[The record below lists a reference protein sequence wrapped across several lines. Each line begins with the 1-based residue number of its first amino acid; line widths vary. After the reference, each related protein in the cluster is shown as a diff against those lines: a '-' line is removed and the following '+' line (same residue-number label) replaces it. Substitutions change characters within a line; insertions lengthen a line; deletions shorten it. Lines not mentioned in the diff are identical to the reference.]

1 MQNFFRAKRSG
12 SVPVAILFVLC
23 LTFLSILGSAYLSVG
38 IGNPVNKVT
47 RSLLSSTTFKSDAG
61 TYFVSKA
68 LENAKGE
75 ERSLLLKKGAQ
86 ISAAVTAFLGNP
98 IFKSELDQISD
109 IAYAYY
115 SSGNSSYQSI
125 DVKPVAGL
133 ALISLESVDSQFAQL
148 KKELDKI
155 KPIKLQPQKSGPN
168 PAQVK
173 SDLQLVL
180 LLLFIL
186 SLITLMLYLRF
197 ARAGK
202 AALRT
207 LGIIFAAEGI
217 FLVILNGLASTVLKN
232 QATKATEPL
241 AREAIPI
248 VAHSLLASMLA
259 LGAIE
264 LIAGLIFMITSLL
277 KRVNVNGQR

>member
-1 MQNFFRAKRSG
+1 MTPDPSPSVSASG
-12 SVPVAILFVLC
+12 TCAI
-23 LTFLSILGSAYLSVG
+23 GA
-38 IGNPVNKVT
+38 N
-47 RSLLSSTTFKSDAG
+47 R
-61 TYFVSKA
+61 
-68 LENAKGE
+68 
-75 ERSLLLKKGAQ
+75 AQ